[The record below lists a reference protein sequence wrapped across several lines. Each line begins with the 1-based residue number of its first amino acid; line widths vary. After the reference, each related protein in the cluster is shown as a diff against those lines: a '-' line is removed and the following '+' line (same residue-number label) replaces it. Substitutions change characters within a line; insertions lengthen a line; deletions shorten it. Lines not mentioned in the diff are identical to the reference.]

1 GYRDFVIITVS
12 CDLKIASLNV
22 NGLSSPVKRKR
33 VLAKL
38 RKDGLQV
45 AFLQET
51 HMSKQEH
58 DKFKTLGRKRGVA
71 TLISNSLNFEL
82 ISEKADKEGRFI
94 IIKGRIDNVVVTF
107 ANIYVPPE
115 SDRKFL
121 KILFD
126 TIISVSEG
134 ILVCA
139 GDWNTILNY
148 SMDTT
153 SFKKQKTG
161 RSKDLNILIKEMGM
175 YDVWR
180 DFHMKERDFTHYS
193 LTHKTESS

>member
-1 GYRDFVIITVS
+1 MS

-38 RKDGLQV
+38 RKDGIQV

-58 DKFKTLGRKRGVA
+58 DKFKTLGYSNTFHSWCKNSRKRGVA

-94 IIKGRIDNVVVTF
+94 IIKGRIDDVVVTF
-107 ANIYVPPE
+107 ANIYFHWEV
-115 SDRKFL
+115 
-121 KILFD
+121 
-126 TIISVSEG
+126 
-134 ILVCA
+134 
-139 GDWNTILNY
+139 
-148 SMDTT
+148 
-153 SFKKQKTG
+153 TG
-161 RSKDLNILIKEMGM
+161 N
-175 YDVWR
+175 
-180 DFHMKERDFTHYS
+180 F
-193 LTHKTESS
+193 